1 MNLSSILFNCYAFQI
16 ELKFKAFKNNFK
28 ILEIPI
34 IFRDRV
40 HGESKMSGNIIFEA
54 VFGLIKLKIKSFLN

>member
-1 MNLSSILFNCYAFQI
+1 MNLSSILFNGYAFQI
-16 ELKFKAFKNNFK
+16 ELKFKAYKNNFK